1 MQILAY
7 SISKNVRKN
16 KVEIEVCEMAY
27 VYLSKD
33 KEKAISVAIDVMRTY
48 LNDGFDDYEV
58 NDAIDA
64 LVALR
69 DEIKNKREKSRK

>member
-1 MQILAY
+1 MA
-7 SISKNVRKN
+7 
-16 KVEIEVCEMAY
+16 AY
-27 VYLSKD
+27 VYISKD

-58 NDAIDA
+58 DDAIDA

-69 DEIKNKREKSRK
+69 DEIKHQRAKKN

>member
-1 MQILAY
+1 
-7 SISKNVRKN
+7 
-16 KVEIEVCEMAY
+16 MAY